1 MTEYLYDAFVQG
13 WEEADM
19 VTIQLLAA
27 GVSFNVE
34 LWPEG
39 QWRIA
44 VKQDASHLLDK
55 ALRAAYI
62 YSSGGHA

>member
-1 MTEYLYDAFVQG
+1 MTEYDAFVQG
-13 WEEADM
+13 WVEAAM
-19 VTIQLLAA
+19 ITGQLLEA

-34 LWPEG
+34 PWPEG

-44 VKQDASHLLDK
+44 VKQDASRLLDK
-55 ALRAAYI
+55 ALRTANI